1 VKQLGLTPLHHPF
14 IPPSSWL
21 VKKTIHEHTGSFAD
35 LATQRLPELQRML
48 ESQIANPLPLS
59 LFTSA
64 KTGPATLSA
73 HSQIQ
78 THLKVVSEAYA
89 AAKEHTAKLRLEA
102 GKRLTPHE
110 FAGVYVFVSS
120 DRPFYIGITRTIYRR
135 VQAHIRHRNHNAA
148 SLLFNMV
155 REDAQHKGL
164 RGELDFNS
172 ERASL
177 IQAWLQSQSVAI
189 LPLACPVE
197 RYAFELYA
205 AMVLKTGVW
214 NTFETH

>member
-1 VKQLGLTPLHHPF
+1 MSNSAFT
-14 IPPSSWL
+14 PPSSWL
-21 VKKTIHEHTGSFAD
+21 SKKAIHEHAGSFAD

-48 ESQIANPLPLS
+48 DRQIANPLPLS
-59 LFTSA
+59 LFAASNTGSA
-64 KTGPATLSA
+64 ALS
-73 HSQIQ
+73 SNIQIQ
-78 THLKVVSEAYA
+78 SHLKVVSEAHA
-89 AAKEHTAKLRLEA
+89 DAKEHTSKLRLEA
-102 GKRLTPHE
+102 GKRADPHD
-110 FAGVYVFVSS
+110 FAGVYVFVSD
-120 DRPFYIGITRTIYRR
+120 DRPFYVGITRTIYRR
-135 VQAHIRHRNHNAA
+135 LQAHVRNRNHNAA

-172 ERASL
+172 DRAL
-177 IQAWLQSQSVAI
+177 KIQAWLQSQSVAI

-205 AMVLKTGVW
+205 AMTLKTGVW